1 MATYH
6 GITQATCLNCGK
18 VTKEDS
24 TLEMLNDLDPKCLDC
39 QSHLVA
45 WFNQDGRIVV
55 TGEIEEEEIRIII
68 KGEDN

>member
-18 VTKEDS
+18 ITTDES
-24 TLEMLNDLDPKCLDC
+24 TLEMLNDLDPRCLDC
-39 QSHLVA
+39 QTHLVA

-55 TGEIEEEEIRIII
+55 TGEIQEKEIRTIV
-68 KGEDN
+68 KGENE